1 MRRGLRLVLTVLGAV
16 AATVGTLTLLFG
28 AGMVQGAGGVSPSVD
43 SELRFFGAWYAVAGV
58 LLIRAASRLEADRF
72 VIRALSLAL
81 FAAGCGRVLGL
92 LTVGRP
98 HTIFLVL
105 MVLELVIPVVVLP
118 WHAAVI
124 RSGTGDGDGA

>member
-1 MRRGLRLVLTVLGAV
+1 
-16 AATVGTLTLLFG
+16 
-28 AGMVQGAGGVSPSVD
+28 MVQGAGDPSPSVD

-58 LLIRAASRLEADRF
+58 LLIRAASRLESDRF
-72 VIRALSLAL
+72 VIRALFAAL

-92 LTVGRP
+92 LTAGRP

-105 MVLELVIPVVVLP
+105 MVLELVIPVVMLP

-124 RSGTGDGDGA
+124 RSDRGGSGDGT